1 MERNPWNQERT
12 EMVPFEMKVT
22 SSALPFS
29 LGAVRRAYLRCVRRD
44 NKLYYQGRPI
54 ADHGIPHFEY
64 AAMKIRS
71 LAHAPLLG
79 QLGIG

>member
-1 MERNPWNQERT
+1 MEFTPRNQERT

-22 SSALPFS
+22 STALPFS

-44 NKLYYQGRPI
+44 NKLYFQGRPI
-54 ADHGIPHFEY
+54 AEHGIPRFDY
-64 AAMKIRS
+64 AANTVRS
-71 LAHAPLLG
+71 LARAPFLG